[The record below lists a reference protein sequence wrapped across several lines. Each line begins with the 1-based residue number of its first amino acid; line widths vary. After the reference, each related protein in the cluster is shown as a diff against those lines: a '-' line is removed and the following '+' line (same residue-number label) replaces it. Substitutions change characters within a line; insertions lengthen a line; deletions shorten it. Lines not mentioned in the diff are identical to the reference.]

1 MNYWPLLAVV
11 VVVVGFMRRWNPVLV
26 VMAAA
31 LTAGLTA
38 GMSPQQLL
46 TEIGEGFAKNRY
58 LLIIILTL
66 PVLGAL
72 ERAGLRE
79 HAQQWIARRHG
90 LTPGR
95 LMTLYLAVRQSAAA
109 MGLTSLGGHPQ
120 TVRPLLAPMAEG
132 AARAVHGAIG
142 PKLRE
147 RLRAMAAATDNIG
160 LFFGEDIFIAFGA
173 VLLIQGLYAENGIV
187 MEPLHIAL
195 WGIPTAIL
203 AFAIHAW
210 RLHRFDKRMA
220 KAVND
225 EKSAGGPADD

>member
-31 LTAGLTA
+31 VTAGLTA
-38 GMSPQQLL
+38 GMSAQQLL
-46 TEIGEGFAKNRY
+46 TEIGDGFIKNRY

-79 HAQQWIARRHG
+79 HAQQWIAQRKG

-95 LMTLYLAVRQSAAA
+95 LMTVYLAVRQSAAA

-147 RLRAMAAATDNIG
+147 RLRAMAAATDNVG

-210 RLHRFDKRMA
+210 RLHRFDKRIA
-220 KAVND
+220 QAVSD
-225 EKSAGGPADD
+225 EKSAGASADD

>member
-38 GMSPQQLL
+38 GMSPQRLL

-79 HAQQWIARRHG
+79 HARQWIARRHG

-109 MGLTSLGGHPQ
+109 MGLTSLGGHPP

-132 AARAVHGAIG
+132 AARAVHGPIG

-147 RLRAMAAATDNIG
+147 RLRAMAAATDNVG

-173 VLLIQGLYAENGIV
+173 VLLMQGLYAENGIV

>member
-1 MNYWPLLAVV
+1 MNYWPLLAVLV
-11 VVVVGFMRRWNPVLV
+11 VIIGFMRRWNPVLV

-38 GMSPQQLL
+38 GMSPERLL
-46 TEIGEGFAKNRY
+46 SEIGDGFVKNRY

-79 HAQQWIARRHG
+79 HAQQWIAQRKG

-95 LMTLYLAVRQSAAA
+95 LMTVYLAVRQSAAA
-109 MGLTSLGGHPQ
+109 LGLTSLGGHPQ
-120 TVRPLLAPMAEG
+120 TVRPLLAPMTEG
-132 AARAVHGAIG
+132 AARVAHGEIG

-147 RLRAMAAATDNIG
+147 RLRAMAAATDNVG

-173 VLLIQGLYAENGIV
+173 VLLMQGLYAENGII

-220 KAVND
+220 QSVAA
-225 EKSAGGPADD
+225 EKTVEGINHD

>member
-1 MNYWPLLAVV
+1 MNYWPLLAVLV
-11 VVVVGFMRRWNPVLV
+11 VIIGFMRRWNPVLV

-38 GMSPQQLL
+38 GMSPERLL
-46 TEIGEGFAKNRY
+46 SEIGDGFVKNRY

-72 ERAGLRE
+72 ERTGLRE
-79 HAQQWIARRHG
+79 HAQQWIARRKG

-95 LMTLYLAVRQSAAA
+95 LMTVYLAVRQSAAA
-109 MGLTSLGGHPQ
+109 LGLTSLGGHPQ

-132 AARAVHGAIG
+132 AARAAHGEIG

-147 RLRAMAAATDNIG
+147 RLRAMAAATDNVG

-173 VLLIQGLYAENGIV
+173 VLLMQGLYAENGII

-220 KAVND
+220 QSVAA
-225 EKSAGGPADD
+225 EKTVEGINHD

>member
-38 GMSPQQLL
+38 GMSPQRLL

-79 HAQQWIARRHG
+79 HARQWIARRHG

-95 LMTLYLAVRQSAAA
+95 LMTLYLAVRQSVAA

-132 AARAVHGAIG
+132 AARAVHGPIG

-147 RLRAMAAATDNIG
+147 RLRAMAAATDNVG

-173 VLLIQGLYAENGIV
+173 VLLMQGLYAENGIV

>member
-225 EKSAGGPADD
+225 EKSAGDPADD

>member
-11 VVVVGFMRRWNPVLV
+11 VVVIGFMRRWNPVLV
-26 VMAAA
+26 VITAA
-31 LTAGLTA
+31 LTAGFAA
-38 GMSPQQLL
+38 GMSPQRIL
-46 TEIGEGFAKNRY
+46 TEIGEGFVKNRY

-79 HAQQWIARRHG
+79 HAQHWIARRKG

-95 LMTLYLAVRQSAAA
+95 LMTVYLAVRQSAAA

-132 AARAVHGAIG
+132 AARAVHGEIG

-147 RLRAMAAATDNIG
+147 RLRAFAAATDNVG

-195 WGIPTAIL
+195 WGIPTAVL
-203 AFAIHAW
+203 AFSIHAW
-210 RLHRFDKRMA
+210 RLYLFDKRMA
-220 KAVND
+220 QAVSD
-225 EKSAGGPADD
+225 EKSAEGRADD

>member
-38 GMSPQQLL
+38 GMSPQRLL

-79 HAQQWIARRHG
+79 HARQWIARRHG

-132 AARAVHGAIG
+132 AARAVHGPIG

-147 RLRAMAAATDNIG
+147 RLRAMAAATDNVG

-173 VLLIQGLYAENGIV
+173 VLLMQGLYAENGIV

-225 EKSAGGPADD
+225 EKSAGDPVDD

>member
-38 GMSPQQLL
+38 GMSPQRLL

-79 HAQQWIARRHG
+79 HARQWIARRHG

-132 AARAVHGAIG
+132 AARAVHGPIG

-147 RLRAMAAATDNIG
+147 RLPCG
-160 LFFGEDIFIAFGA
+160 GGA
-173 VLLIQGLYAENGIV
+173 LPPV
-187 MEPLHIAL
+187 
-195 WGIPTAIL
+195 IPTNL
-203 AFAIHAW
+203 
-210 RLHRFDKRMA
+210 K
-220 KAVND
+220 
-225 EKSAGGPADD
+225 

>member
-79 HAQQWIARRHG
+79 YAQQWIARRHG

-225 EKSAGGPADD
+225 EKSAGDPADD

>member
-1 MNYWPLLAVV
+1 MKSKPSIGLSGLN
-11 VVVVGFMRRWNPVLV
+11 RRRFL
-26 VMAAA
+26 
-31 LTAGLTA
+31 
-38 GMSPQQLL
+38 
-46 TEIGEGFAKNRY
+46 
-58 LLIIILTL
+58 
-66 PVLGAL
+66 
-72 ERAGLRE
+72 
-79 HAQQWIARRHG
+79 
-90 LTPGR
+90 
-95 LMTLYLAVRQSAAA
+95 RQSAAA

-147 RLRAMAAATDNIG
+147 RLRAMAAATDNVG

-225 EKSAGGPADD
+225 EKSAGDPADD

>member
-1 MNYWPLLAVV
+1 MNYWPLLAVL

-31 LTAGLTA
+31 VTAGLTA
-38 GMSPQQLL
+38 GMSPQLLL
-46 TEIGEGFAKNRY
+46 TEIGEGFVKNRY

-79 HAQQWIARRHG
+79 HAQQWIAQRKG

-147 RLRAMAAATDNIG
+147 RLRAMAAATDNVG

-210 RLHRFDKRMA
+210 RLHRFDKHMA
-220 KAVND
+220 KAASD
-225 EKSAGGPADD
+225 ENPGGVSADD